1 MNLLEEIAKSLEWA
15 QDASITVLPIITGAQ
30 NSLLRTPSKKVP
42 RITKGILKLLADME
56 ETREHAI
63 GAGIAA
69 PQVGRTER
77 VCIAMI
83 NNRAVPLINPEIVRR
98 SENTEIAEEGCLS
111 LPDVWVQVPRS
122 REIDLEYQDVKGR
135 HQELTL
141 SDFDARVVQHEVDH
155 LDGVLIVD
163 YQ

>member
-1 MNLLEEIAKSLEWA
+1 
-15 QDASITVLPIITGAQ
+15 
-30 NSLLRTPSKKVP
+30 
-42 RITKGILKLLADME
+42 ME

-83 NNRAVPLINPEIVRR
+83 NGRAVPLINPEIVRR
-98 SENTEIAEEGCLS
+98 SEEAETAEEGCLS

-122 REIDLEYQDVKGR
+122 REIDLEYQDVKGKHR
-135 HQELTL
+135 ELTL

-163 YQ
+163 YALSGIRKA

>member
-1 MNLLEEIAKSLEWA
+1 
-15 QDASITVLPIITGAQ
+15 
-30 NSLLRTPSKKVP
+30 
-42 RITKGILKLLADME
+42 ME
-56 ETREHAI
+56 GTREHAI

-83 NNRAVPLINPEIVRR
+83 NGRAVPLINPEIVRR
-98 SENTEIAEEGCLS
+98 SEEAETAEEGCLS

-122 REIDLEYQDVKGR
+122 REIDLEYQDVKGKHR
-135 HQELTL
+135 ELTL

-155 LDGVLIVD
+155 LDGILIVD
-163 YQ
+163 YLGASDDVILHRKT

>member
-1 MNLLEEIAKSLEWA
+1 
-15 QDASITVLPIITGAQ
+15 
-30 NSLLRTPSKKVP
+30 
-42 RITKGILKLLADME
+42 ME

-83 NNRAVPLINPEIVRR
+83 NGRAVPLINPEIVRR
-98 SENTEIAEEGCLS
+98 SEEAETAEEGCLS

-122 REIDLEYQDVKGR
+122 REIDLEYQDVKGKHR
-135 HQELTL
+135 ELTL

-155 LDGVLIVD
+155 LDGILIVD
-163 YQ
+163 YLGASDDVILHRKT